1 MKYMVMECHP
11 GFAVVLDEQGR
22 FLKVVN
28 RNYTVGQQ
36 VTEVI
41 ALQLPETASKT
52 KNRNRW
58 IYSLSAMAA
67 CLVLIVVSV
76 FSSVQ
81 VPYASVYMAINPEV
95 RIDVNQKDVVV
106 GLDGVNADGKDLI
119 EGYSYQR
126 KDLNLVMDELVDR
139 AIDMGYLHE
148 GGQIS
153 LTLDAENDEWIV
165 ANSGALSAHLNDYLK
180 EKISVTIEV
189 TDKKAQSNQVV
200 IPVTPD
206 EYGESDYGEE
216 KASASSASSRPSAGS
231 SEDGETD
238 YDDREDSSEDDQD
251 DSWSD
256 YGTSSD
262 SGGQSNYG
270 ESEDGRSNYGEQD
283 TGDDSQSN
291 YGTQKDSDDGSTN
304 YEEQESPEDGLS
316 DYDDEED

>member
-11 GFAVVLDEQGR
+11 GFAVVLDEHGH

-36 VTEVI
+36 VTEII
-41 ALQLPETASKT
+41 ALQLPETASKK

-67 CLVLIVVSV
+67 CLVLVVVSV

-106 GLDGVNADGKDLI
+106 GLEGVNADGKNLI

-153 LTLDAENDEWIV
+153 LTLDAENDEWVV

-180 EKISVTIEV
+180 EKLSVTIEV
-189 TDKKAQSNQVV
+189 TDKNAQNNQGM

-206 EYGESDYGEE
+206 EYGESDYGAE
-216 KASASSASSRPSAGS
+216 KASASSRPSAGS
-231 SEDGETD
+231 SEDGQTD
-238 YDDREDSSEDDQD
+238 YEDRDNSSEDDQD
-251 DSWSD
+251 DSRSD

-270 ESEDGRSNYGEQD
+270 ESEGSRSNYGEQD
-283 TGDDSQSN
+283 TADDSQSN
-291 YGTQKDSDDGSTN
+291 YGIQNDSDDGSTN
-304 YEEQESPEDGLS
+304 DEEQESSEDGLS